1 MSEGEAVQKVKEFLK
16 RMDLKFELIEDRNAF
31 VVPFSSEKT
40 GRQFNVV
47 ITIKE
52 NWVTTAAI
60 AARREELPRDIDE
73 KEFYR
78 LLLLLTFELN
88 EVTYGLTNR
97 GDVVVHAESHV
108 RALSFENFKVE
119 LGSVVFGV
127 EFFHREIL
135 PNYPKIEVPD
145 YYSKLIYLA

>member
-1 MSEGEAVQKVKEFLK
+1 MSEGEAVQKVKEVLK
-16 RMDLKFELIEDRNAF
+16 RMGLKFELIEDRNAF

-88 EVTYGLTNR
+88 EVTFGLTNR

-108 RALSFENFKVE
+108 KALSFENFKVE
-119 LGSVVFGV
+119 FGSVVFGV
-127 EFFHREIL
+127 EFFHRNIL
-135 PNYPKIEVPD
+135 PNYPKVEVPD

>member
-1 MSEGEAVQKVKEFLK
+1 MSEGDAVQEVKEFLK
-16 RMDLKFELIEDRNAF
+16 RMDLKFRHIEDKNAF
-31 VVPFSSEKT
+31 VVPFFSEKT

-47 ITIKE
+47 ITIKD
-52 NWVTTAAI
+52 NWVTTAVI

-88 EVTYGLTNR
+88 EVTFGLTKQ

-108 RALSFENFKVE
+108 KALSFENFKME
-119 LGSVVFGV
+119 FGSVVFGV
-127 EFFHREIL
+127 ELFHREIL
-135 PNYPKIEVPD
+135 PNYL
-145 YYSKLIYLA
+145 SLIHI

>member
-1 MSEGEAVQKVKEFLK
+1 MSDREAVQKVKEFLK
-16 RMDLKFELIEDRNAF
+16 RMDLKFKHIEDKNAF
-31 VVPFSSEKT
+31 VVPFLSEET

-47 ITIKE
+47 VTIKDD
-52 NWVTTAAI
+52 WVTTAAI

-78 LLLLLTFELN
+78 LLLVLTFELN
-88 EVTYGLTNR
+88 EVTFGLTNK

-108 RALSFENFKVE
+108 KALSFENFKME
-119 LGSVVFGV
+119 FGSVVFGV
-127 EFFHREIL
+127 ELFHREIL
-135 PNYPKIEVPD
+135 PNYPKVKVPD

>member
-119 LGSVVFGV
+119 FGSVVFGV

-135 PNYPKIEVPD
+135 PNYPKVEVPD